1 MAFSSSD
8 SPEDRLGAG
17 DGVSERPAT
26 AGSAGGV
33 LRATV
38 GEGEDGKG
46 ELTEGKRGHSTSVE
60 LSVGVGRRLG
70 VKGDSLGLGQDW
82 VTSVNSKKVFRLV
95 NCLSNIVQLTVPP
108 LTLFTMT

>member
-17 DGVSERPAT
+17 DGVSGRPA
-26 AGSAGGV
+26 APGSAGGV
-33 LRATV
+33 LRAAE

-46 ELTEGKRGHSTSVE
+46 VLTEGRRAHSVSAE

-70 VKGDSLGLGQDW
+70 VKGGSLELGQA
-82 VTSVNSKKVFRLV
+82 
-95 NCLSNIVQLTVPP
+95 
-108 LTLFTMT
+108 